1 MKHIISVLN
10 ATAVWNEGDEHIRVI
25 GCLVCHQLDGYGYT
39 AECSGI
45 VSKEPVV
52 FDCRTQGELTNVI

>member
-1 MKHIISVLN
+1 MKGNIMKHIISVLN

-45 VSKEPVV
+45 TSN
-52 FDCRTQGELTNVI
+52 T